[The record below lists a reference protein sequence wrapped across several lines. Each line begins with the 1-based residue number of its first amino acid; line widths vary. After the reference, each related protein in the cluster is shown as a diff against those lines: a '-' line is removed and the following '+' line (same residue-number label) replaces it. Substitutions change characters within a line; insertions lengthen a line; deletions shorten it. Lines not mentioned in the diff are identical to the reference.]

1 MGLSNALSGGI
12 ILFGITYVIFTFA
25 GLTDIATSFSEV
37 SSQTSNLESK
47 LIKTSIDV
55 TIDNPP
61 GADPTFDFEIINT
74 NLEKLWDF
82 ENFDVI
88 ITYDNSDTTYTET
101 QTFDSAC
108 PPVAGEWCI
117 SSWTNDVLDPEILN
131 DGESITISTEVNNSL
146 QNSRDLIVIV
156 STPNGVVASVT
167 TVV

>member
-12 ILFGITYVIFTFA
+12 ILFGITYVIFSF
-25 GLTDIATSFSEV
+25 GSFTDIAASFSEV
-37 SSQTSNLESK
+37 SSQTSDLQSK
-47 LIKTSIDV
+47 LIKTSISL
-55 TIDNPP
+55 TIDNTP
-61 GADPTFDFEIINT
+61 GTDPTFDFEIDNT

-88 ITYDNSDTTYTET
+88 ITYDSSGTTYTET
-101 QTFDSAC
+101 QTYDSTC

-117 SSWTNDVLDPEILN
+117 SSWTGDILDPEILN
-131 DGESITISTEVNNSL
+131 NGETITVRTEVNNNL
-146 QNSRDLIVIV
+146 QNNRDLIIIV

>member
-25 GLTDIATSFSEV
+25 GLTDTATSFSEV

-88 ITYDNSDTTYTET
+88 ITYDSSGTTYTET
-101 QTFDSAC
+101 QTFDSTC

-117 SSWTNDVLDPEILN
+117 SSWTSDVLDPEILN
-131 DGESITISTEVNNSL
+131 DGESITVSTEVNNSL